1 MLKIPPMPNPILK
14 TCRVLASAVICL
26 AAAGCETTPPPAPSA
41 NFVDDTVIV
50 TDFAQFFRLGPQQA
64 GGADLSLRTGERVM
78 LQRKEFGY
86 SRVQLEDG
94 QIGYIA
100 NEDLQPAPPEP
111 RRKFGL
117 REKPG
122 SRGDDSKPRRKQR
135 GSASSEEDFID
146 ADIALPDPNLDIMPE
161 EIPLEPLPDV
171 PLPPPLE
178 PPNQPKREP
187 VKVPVPGAAPDTA
200 PAAPP
205 ATTPPQEAPAPPVS
219 TST

>member
-1 MLKIPPMPNPILK
+1 MLKIPLMPNPILK
-14 TCRVLASAVICL
+14 ARRLLACALICL
-26 AAAGCETTPPPAPSA
+26 AVAGCETMQPLTPSPD
-41 NFVDDTVIV
+41 FVDDTVIV
-50 TDFAQFFRLGPQQA
+50 SDFAQFFRLGPQQA

-94 QIGYIA
+94 QVGYMA

-122 SRGDDSKPRRKQR
+122 SRGDDSTPRRKQR
-135 GSASSEEDFID
+135 GTASEEDFID

-161 EIPLEPLPDV
+161 EIPLEPLPEV
-171 PLPPPLE
+171 PPPPPLE
-178 PPNQPKREP
+178 PANQPKRAP
-187 VKVPVPGAAPDTA
+187 VKVPLPGPAPDAAPVG
-200 PAAPP
+200 PP
-205 ATTPPQEAPAPPVS
+205 SITPPQEAPAPPVS

>member
-1 MLKIPPMPNPILK
+1 MPELLPKL
-14 TCRVLASAVICL
+14 RRALACL
-26 AAAGCETTPPPAPSA
+26 ALSLVLVGCETVPLTPAA
-41 NFVDDTVIV
+41 DFVGDTVIV
-50 TDFAQFFRLGPQQA
+50 TDYAQFFRLGPQQA

-100 NEDLQPAPPEP
+100 NEDLQAAPPEP

-117 REKPG
+117 RENQG
-122 SRGDDSKPRRKQR
+122 RSEGSSRGRQR
-135 GSASSEEDFID
+135 ASSGEENFEYE
-146 ADIALPDPNLDIMPE
+146 DIPLPDPNLDPNLDIAPE
-161 EIPLEPLPDV
+161 EIPLEPLPEV
-171 PLPPPLE
+171 PLPSPDG

-187 VKVPVPGAAPDTA
+187 VKIPVPGAEPATA
-200 PAAPP
+200 PAPVGPP
-205 ATTPPQEAPAPPVS
+205 TTPQEATPPPVS

>member
-1 MLKIPPMPNPILK
+1 MLNPAP
-14 TCRVLASAVICL
+14 TMRRWAACVLFCL
-26 AAAGCETTPPPAPSA
+26 AGAGCETVPPEPSPD
-41 NFVDDTVIV
+41 FVGDTVIAN
-50 TDFAQFFRLGPQQA
+50 DYAQFFRLGPQQA
-64 GGADLSLRTGERVM
+64 GGADLSLRTGEFVM

-94 QIGYIA
+94 QIGYMA

-117 REKPG
+117 REKAG
-122 SRGDDSKPRRKQR
+122 RSGE
-135 GSASSEEDFID
+135 ASSPRSRQRSSSAAEEEFID

-161 EIPLEPLPDV
+161 EIPLEPLPPV
-171 PLPPPLE
+171 PSAPSTE

-187 VKVPVPGAAPDTA
+187 IKIPVPELEPASEPAPVSPTA
-200 PAAPP
+200 
-205 ATTPPQEAPAPPVS
+205 PPQEATPPPVS

>member
-1 MLKIPPMPNPILK
+1 MLKIPPMPKPILK
-14 TCRVLASAVICL
+14 ASRLLACALICL
-26 AAAGCETTPPPAPSA
+26 AAAGCETMQPPTPSP

-94 QIGYIA
+94 QVGYMA

-122 SRGDDSKPRRKQR
+122 SRGDDPTPRRKQR
-135 GSASSEEDFID
+135 GTASQEDFID

-161 EIPLEPLPDV
+161 EIPLEPLPEV

-187 VKVPVPGAAPDTA
+187 VKIPVPGPAPDAAPVG
-200 PAAPP
+200 PP

>member
-1 MLKIPPMPNPILK
+1 MLKIPKMPDL
-14 TCRVLASAVICL
+14 TSTMRRWVACVFVCF
-26 AAAGCETTPPPAPSA
+26 AATGCETVPPTPSPE
-41 NFVDDTVIV
+41 FIGDTVIA
-50 TDFAQFFRLGPQQA
+50 TDYAQFFRLGPQQA

-117 REKPG
+117 RENQG
-122 SRGDDSKPRRKQR
+122 RRGDSSSPRGRQR
-135 GSASSEEDFID
+135 AMSDGEDFPE

-171 PLPPPLE
+171 PSVPSTE
-178 PPNQPKREP
+178 TPNQPKRAP
-187 VKVPVPGAAPDTA
+187 VKIPVPGSASEPA
-200 PAAPP
+200 PAGPP
-205 ATTPPQEAPAPPVS
+205 ATTPPQETAPPPVS

>member
-1 MLKIPPMPNPILK
+1 MPNPILK
-14 TCRVLASAVICL
+14 ARRLLACALICL
-26 AAAGCETTPPPAPSA
+26 AVAGCETMQPLTPSPD
-41 NFVDDTVIV
+41 FVDDTVIV

-94 QIGYIA
+94 QVGYMA

-122 SRGDDSKPRRKQR
+122 SRGDDSAPRRKQR
-135 GSASSEEDFID
+135 GPASQEDFID
-146 ADIALPDPNLDIMPE
+146 TDFSLPDPNLDIMPE
-161 EIPLEPLPDV
+161 EIPLEPLPEV
-171 PLPPPLE
+171 PPPPPLE
-178 PPNQPKREP
+178 PANQPKRAP
-187 VKVPVPGAAPDTA
+187 VKVPLPGPAPDAAPVG
-200 PAAPP
+200 PP
-205 ATTPPQEAPAPPVS
+205 SVTPPQEAPAPPVS

>member
-1 MLKIPPMPNPILK
+1 MLKIPLMPNPILK
-14 TCRVLASAVICL
+14 ASRLLAFALICL
-26 AAAGCETTPPPAPSA
+26 AAAGCETMQPPTPSPD
-41 NFVDDTVIV
+41 FVDDTVIV

-94 QIGYIA
+94 QVGYMA

-117 REKPG
+117 REKQG
-122 SRGDDSKPRRKQR
+122 TRGDDSTPRRKQR
-135 GSASSEEDFID
+135 GTASEEDFID

-161 EIPLEPLPDV
+161 EIPLEPLPEV
-171 PLPPPLE
+171 PPPLPLE

-187 VKVPVPGAAPDTA
+187 VKIPVPGPAPDAAPVG
-200 PAAPP
+200 PP
-205 ATTPPQEAPAPPVS
+205 SITPPQEAPAPPVS